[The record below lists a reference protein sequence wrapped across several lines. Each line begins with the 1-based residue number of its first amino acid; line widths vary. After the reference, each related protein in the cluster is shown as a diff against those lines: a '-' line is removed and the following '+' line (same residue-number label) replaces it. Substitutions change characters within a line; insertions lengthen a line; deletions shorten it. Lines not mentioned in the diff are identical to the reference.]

1 MTYCDHR
8 PWLVLIP
15 NKISSALIVPG
26 LTCPWNLGSIASA
39 GSPGISRG
47 SRKLRVSAA
56 QSVNRKKPR
65 RRSANLKLVSSSS
78 WSVSYPLSGLG
89 ACPGARAGPRTRIG
103 SARRQVQQHLLHV
116 RERVRRWLGV
126 GVARGGPAAVMR
138 GAVLV
143 PVHRLHD
150 RDDGQVGQHD
160 LLQLADDV
168 VLLGRAGGAGVG
180 LDQRVGL
187 RVLIALIVRGRR
199 LADRR
204 GVAREQPV

>member
-8 PWLVLIP
+8 LWLVLIP

-26 LTCPWNLGSIASA
+26 LTCPWNLDSIASA

-78 WSVSYPLSGLG
+78 WSVSYPLSGTGLS
-89 ACPGARAGPRTRIG
+89 ACPGGPGRAPGTRIG

-116 RERVRRWLGV
+116 RECVRGWLGV
-126 GVARGGPAAVMR
+126 GVARGGPAAVVR

-150 RDDGQVGQHD
+150 RDDGQLGQHD
-160 LLQLADDV
+160 LLQLVDDV
-168 VLLGRAGGAGVG
+168 VLLGRAGGGGVG
-180 LDQRVGL
+180 LDQRVG
-187 RVLIALIVRGRR
+187 RR
-199 LADRR
+199 A
-204 GVAREQPV
+204 

>member
-26 LTCPWNLGSIASA
+26 LTCPWNLDSIASA

-78 WSVSYPLSGLG
+78 WSVSYPLSRLGLS
-89 ACPGARAGPRTRIG
+89 ACPGAGEGPRARIG
-103 SARRQVQQHLLHV
+103 SAGRQVQQHLLHV
-116 RERVRRWLGV
+116 RERVGGWLGV
-126 GVARGGPAAVMR
+126 GVAWGGPATVVR
-138 GAVLV
+138 GAVL
-143 PVHRLHD
+143 
-150 RDDGQVGQHD
+150 
-160 LLQLADDV
+160 
-168 VLLGRAGGAGVG
+168 
-180 LDQRVGL
+180 
-187 RVLIALIVRGRR
+187 
-199 LADRR
+199 
-204 GVAREQPV
+204 